1 MLPAIVAL
9 ITDAVSGEA
18 RAIQRTYLSP
28 ATWDKASVEP
38 NRMMLG
44 PTRGGVVRLAEAI
57 DHVLI
62 GEGVETSLSVMQ
74 ACGTPAWAALSASG
88 MRVLNLPEE
97 IKFVTLLADG
107 DQVGKSAAEAAA
119 HRWTQQGKKVRI
131 AEAPRGKDFNDIL
144 KKPAP
149 TGEIKQ

>member
-1 MLPAIVAL
+1 
-9 ITDAVSGEA
+9 
-18 RAIQRTYLSP
+18 
-28 ATWDKASVEP
+28 
-38 NRMMLG
+38 
-44 PTRGGVVRLAEAI
+44 
-57 DHVLI
+57 
-62 GEGVETSLSVMQ
+62 MQ

-144 KKPAP
+144 TKPAP